1 MASLNEL
8 IPFILHFE
16 AGVAV
21 NPRQSLEELYE
32 RATLRGF
39 ANDKYDRGGATMCGV
54 TIATYTEYCRR
65 KGYPS
70 PTVERLKAMSY
81 EQWRDILK
89 SLYWDRCRADE
100 IKSQPIANIMVDW
113 VWASGAHGI
122 KGVQRLLDVEADGLV
137 GDKTLAAINAHDPAH
152 LFRLIHQ
159 ARHAFVEGIVKRS
172 PSQAKWLRGWK
183 RRIDAITFMGINI

>member
-1 MASLNEL
+1 MASINNI

-21 NPRQSLEELYE
+21 KPHQSLEELYE

-39 ANDKYDRGGATMCGV
+39 ANDKADRGGATMCGV
-54 TIATYTEYCRR
+54 TIATYSEYCRR
-65 KGYPS
+65 KGYPA
-70 PTVERLKAMSY
+70 PTVERLKSMSY

-89 SLYWDRCRADE
+89 ALYWDRCKADE
-100 IKSQPIANIMVDW
+100 INSQPIADIMVDW

-122 KGVQRLLDVEADGLV
+122 KGVQRLLGVESDGIV
-137 GDKTLAAINAHDPAH
+137 GTKTIEAINAHDTARLFH
-152 LFRLIHQ
+152 LIQQ
-159 ARHAFVEGIVKRS
+159 ARHSFVEGIVKRN

-183 RRIDAITFMGINI
+183 RRIDAITLNGINI

>member
-1 MASLNEL
+1 MASINQL

-21 NPRQSLEELYE
+21 TPRLPLEELYE
-32 RATLRGF
+32 RAKLRGF
-39 ANDKYDRGGATMCGV
+39 ADDKDDRGGATMCGV
-54 TIATYTEYCRR
+54 TLSTYKEYCRR
-65 KGYPS
+65 KGYPV
-70 PTVERLKAMSY
+70 PTVERLKALSY

-89 SLYWDRCRADE
+89 ALYWDRCRADE

-122 KGVQRLLDVEADGLV
+122 NGVQRLLGVEADGIV
-137 GDKTLAAINAHDPAH
+137 GDKTLAAINAHDPVR

-159 ARHAFVEGIVKRS
+159 ARHAFVEGIVKRN

-183 RRIDAITFMGINI
+183 RRIDAITFTGINI